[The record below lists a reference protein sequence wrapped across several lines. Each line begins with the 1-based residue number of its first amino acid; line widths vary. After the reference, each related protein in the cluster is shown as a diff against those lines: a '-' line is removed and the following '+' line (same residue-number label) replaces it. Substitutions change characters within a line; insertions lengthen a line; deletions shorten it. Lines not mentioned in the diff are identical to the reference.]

1 MAHGGIIYD
10 IQSQDLGPVLDL
22 KVPEVM
28 GSSEE
33 LAQSDSIAQ

>member
-1 MAHGGIIYD
+1 MTFF